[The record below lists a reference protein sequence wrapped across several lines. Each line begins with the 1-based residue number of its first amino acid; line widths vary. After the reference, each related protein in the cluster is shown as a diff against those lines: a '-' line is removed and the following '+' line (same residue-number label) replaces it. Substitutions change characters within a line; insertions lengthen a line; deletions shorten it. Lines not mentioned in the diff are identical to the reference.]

1 MGEYLKK
8 EEKEL
13 LKSFEAGEW
22 KSVGNLEKRKGQLRD
37 NAKATLRKDKR
48 INIRISEADL
58 RKLQKKAIHEG
69 MPYQTLISSVLHK
82 FVNGSLKEQASH

>member
-1 MGEYLKK
+1 MGEYLNK

-22 KSVGNLEKRKGQLRD
+22 KSVGNLEKRKVQLRD

-48 INIRISEADL
+48 INIRISEMDL
-58 RKLQKKAIHEG
+58 RKLQKKAVHEG
-69 MPYQTLISSVLHK
+69 MPYRTLIASVLHK
-82 FVNGSLKEQASH
+82 FVNGSLKEQTSH